1 MPDPSEPETMPM
13 TDPSNPSSTPRRR
26 VLQGL
31 GVAMLPLP
39 LLARAQSS
47 AYPNKPIELVVP
59 ASAGGG
65 TDALARAFAEI
76 VKKHLPQPLIVNDKP
91 GASGVVGMSDVL
103 NGKSD
108 GYKVSV
114 VIAELVILP
123 HLNLSKFTYADFQ
136 PVARLNADP
145 AAITVRAEAPWNT
158 IEEFLAAAKAKPDE
172 VRVGNSG
179 NGSIWHLAAAALEDR
194 AGVKFNHVPY
204 QGAAPGVVALL
215 GGHIDAVAVSPG
227 EVAAHVQGGKLKM
240 LAVMADQRLKAFD
253 KVPTLKERKVDL
265 SIGTWRGLAVHKATP
280 AEVVDVLRVAT
291 RKAAADPALPEALEK
306 LNLGFSYLD
315 APEFGAAMKRDHEFF
330 KDLVPKL
337 GIRS

>member
-1 MPDPSEPETMPM
+1 MQNTWNMH
-13 TDPSNPSSTPRRR
+13 RRR
-26 VLQGL
+26 AVQGL
-31 GVAMLPLP
+31 GAALLPLAWP
-39 LLARAQSS
+39 ALAED
-47 AYPNKPIELVVP
+47 YPSKPIELIVP

-65 TDALARAFAEI
+65 TDALARGFSEV
-76 VKKHLPQPLIVNDKP
+76 VKKHLPQPVIVNDKP
-91 GASGVVGMSDVL
+91 GASGVVGMSEVI
-103 NGKSD
+103 NARPD
-108 GYKVSV
+108 GYKVCV

-123 HLNLSKFTYADFQ
+123 HLGLSKFTYAEFQ

-145 AAITVRAEAPWNT
+145 AAITVKADAPWNT

-172 VRVGNSG
+172 MKVGNSG
-179 NGSIWHLAAAALEDR
+179 NGSIWHLAAAGLEDK

-265 SIGTWRGLAVHKATP
+265 SIGTWRGLAVPKATP
-280 AEVVDVLRVAT
+280 AAVTDVLRAAT
-291 RKAAADPALPEALEK
+291 RKAADDPALRETLEK
-306 LNLGFSYLD
+306 LNLGFAYLD
-315 APEFGAAMKRDHEFF
+315 AAEFGQAMQRDHEYF
-330 KDLVPKL
+330 KQLVQKL
-337 GIRS
+337 GIKV

>member
-1 MPDPSEPETMPM
+1 MTYPM
-13 TDPSNPSSTPRRR
+13 TMRRR
-26 VLQGL
+26 QLLQATGASL
-31 GVAMLPLP
+31 LPLAWP
-39 LLARAQSS
+39 ALAQD
-47 AYPNKPIELVVP
+47 YPNKPVELVVP

-65 TDALARAFAEI
+65 TDALARAFAEV
-76 VKKHLPQPLIVNDKP
+76 VKKNLPQAIIVSDKP

-103 NGKSD
+103 NGRPD
-108 GYKVSV
+108 GYKISV

-227 EVAAHVQGGKLKM
+227 EVAAHVQGGKLKT
-240 LAVMADQRLKAFD
+240 LVVMSDKRVKGFE
-253 KVPTLKERKVDL
+253 KVPTAKERGIDL
-265 SIGTWRGLAVHKATP
+265 TIGTWRGLGAPKNTPPEVMAKLREITAKTAAEQSLKDVMDKQNLGYVYTDGAAFKETLAKDDVYFKALIT
-280 AEVVDVLRVAT
+280 
-291 RKAAADPALPEALEK
+291 K
-306 LNLGFSYLD
+306 LNIK
-315 APEFGAAMKRDHEFF
+315 P
-330 KDLVPKL
+330 
-337 GIRS
+337 

>member
-1 MPDPSEPETMPM
+1 
-13 TDPSNPSSTPRRR
+13 
-26 VLQGL
+26 
-31 GVAMLPLP
+31 MLPV
-39 LLARAQSS
+39 AFSVRANDF
-47 AYPNKPIELVVP
+47 PTKPVELVVP

-65 TDALARAFAEI
+65 TDALARAFSEA
-76 VKKHLPQPLIVNDKP
+76 VKKHFPQPMVVNDKP

-103 NGKSD
+103 NGKPD

-123 HLNLSKFTYADFQ
+123 HLGLSKFTYADFQ

-145 AAITVRAEAPWNT
+145 SAITVRTEAPWNT
-158 IEEFLAAAKAKPDE
+158 IEEFLAAAKAKPGE
-172 VRVGNSG
+172 MKVGNSG
-179 NGSIWHLAAAALEDR
+179 NGSIWHLAAAGLEDKT
-194 AGVKFNHVPY
+194 GVKFNHVPY

-253 KVPTLKERKVDL
+253 KVPTLKERNIDL

-280 AEVVDVLRVAT
+280 PEIVTTLRTAA
-291 RKAAADPALPEALEK
+291 RKAAEEPMLREQLEK
-306 LNLGFSYLD
+306 LNLGFAYLD
-315 APEFGAAMKRDHEFF
+315 AEAFGQAMQRDHEYF
-330 KDLVPKL
+330 KQLVQKL
-337 GIRS
+337 GIKA

>member
-1 MPDPSEPETMPM
+1 MHDSIKAT
-13 TDPSNPSSTPRRR
+13 RRR

-31 GVAMLPLP
+31 GAAMLPLAFP
-39 LLARAQSS
+39 ALADD
-47 AYPNKPIELVVP
+47 YPSKPVELVVP

-65 TDALARAFAEI
+65 TDALARAFAEA
-76 VKKHLPQPLIVNDKP
+76 VKKHLPQPAVVNDKP

-103 NGKSD
+103 NGKPD

-123 HLNLSKFTYADFQ
+123 HLGLSKFTYADFQ

-145 AAITVRAEAPWNT
+145 AAITVRVDAPWNS
-158 IEEFLAAAKAKPDE
+158 IEEFLAAAKAKPGE
-172 VRVGNSG
+172 MKVGNSG
-179 NGSIWHLAAAALEDR
+179 NGSIWHLAAAGLEDKT
-194 AGVKFNHVPY
+194 GVKFNHVPY

-280 AEVVDVLRVAT
+280 PEVVTVLRNAT
-291 RKAAADPALPEALEK
+291 RKAADEPVLREQLEK
-306 LNLGFSYLD
+306 LNLGFAYLD
-315 APEFGAAMKRDHEFF
+315 ADAFGQAMQRDHEYF
-330 KDLVPKL
+330 KQLVQKL
-337 GIRS
+337 GIKV